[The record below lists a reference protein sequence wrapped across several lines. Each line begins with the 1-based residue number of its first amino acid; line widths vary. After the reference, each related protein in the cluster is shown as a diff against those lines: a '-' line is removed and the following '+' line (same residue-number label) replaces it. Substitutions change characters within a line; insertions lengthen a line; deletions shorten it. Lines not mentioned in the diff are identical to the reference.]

1 MGRPQTEPAVLGT
14 DNSAN
19 LSIAMG
25 TATPANSKPDLI
37 KWATLKDR
45 IYRDVITMTK
55 VDTDKMPVDFMTKP
69 IKHDKMIEQLNYVIN
84 KAHAVWPG

>member
-1 MGRPQTEPAVLGT
+1 M
-14 DNSAN
+14 
-19 LSIAMG
+19 
-25 TATPANSKPDLI
+25 
-37 KWATLKDR
+37 ATLKDR